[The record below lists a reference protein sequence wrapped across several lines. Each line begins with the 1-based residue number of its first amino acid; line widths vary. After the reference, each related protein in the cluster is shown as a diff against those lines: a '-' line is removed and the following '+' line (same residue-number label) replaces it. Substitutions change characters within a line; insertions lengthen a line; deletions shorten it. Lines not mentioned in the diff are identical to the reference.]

1 MFTRHLPFLAV
12 FLAVVGCMEQKSS
25 YELAPA
31 TPAVSAPAAGSIAVV
46 TIDARPYVLDGT
58 KSEAFIGTDRGK
70 YSNTVDVE
78 TASGHPLA
86 DEVTDLVVR
95 AYASRGAQAVA
106 ASLPA
111 GGDEAAMLAA
121 ARRQGEKVVAV
132 TIREWRTDAYT
143 RVKVSWNLEAA
154 VYDGAGTALGR
165 SATRGT
171 APIGVTNLAADSS
184 GIAGQ
189 ELTRRISQLLNE
201 RRITDALK

>member
-1 MFTRHLPFLAV
+1 MFTRHLPALALI
-12 FLAVVGCMEQKSS
+12 LATGACLEQKSS

-31 TPAVSAPAAGSIAVV
+31 TPAVAAPAAGSIAVV
-46 TIDARPYVLDGT
+46 TIDARPYVLDGS
-58 KSEAFIGTDRGK
+58 KSEEFIGTDRGK

-78 TASGHPLA
+78 TASGRPLA

-95 AYASRGAQAVA
+95 AYAIQGAQAVA
-106 ASLPA
+106 VSLPDK
-111 GGDEAAMLAA
+111 GDEAAMLAA
-121 ARRQGEKVVAV
+121 ALAQGEKVVAV

-165 SATRGT
+165 SATQGA

-184 GIAGQ
+184 GVAGQ
-189 ELTRRISQLLNE
+189 ELTRRVAQLLNE